1 MAPVVITSSTSTIR
15 EPATFS
21 FIPRGTVIFYSR
33 SNPYPLSNVPA
44 LIRKLC
50 RRDYWQVDWPVV
62 TLQRTLGV
70 YFDAVL
76 QMYFN
81 PAFGAITGIKM

>member
-1 MAPVVITSSTSTIR
+1 M
-15 EPATFS
+15 
-21 FIPRGTVIFYSR
+21 IFYSR
-33 SNPYPLSNVPA
+33 TNPYPLSNVPN

-76 QMYFN
+76 QMYFP
-81 PAFGAITGIKM
+81 PAFGVITGIKS